1 MTGAR
6 SAAPSAT
13 AAAFVRVAVGRGIDR
28 HPEGLVYSVPA
39 DAGAIDLGD
48 HVAVPLGRGQSAVD
62 GVVVA
67 VGGAELAGPDVPAE
81 KIKSVRSVHRD
92 TPPLPRLLVRLAQWV
107 ASYYC
112 APIGG
117 TLQSITP
124 SAVRAGVGRTTR
136 LMVDL
141 AHPQPE
147 GTVHPSRR
155 RVLEALAAM
164 PAALRP
170 CEARDLA
177 AAAGARTLASVRALV
192 QSGHLTAIR
201 QTTVQAKWRDGLG
214 MDGTLPALTAAQQSI
229 VDGVAR
235 VFGAFSQHLL
245 FGVTGSG
252 KTEVYL
258 RLAERVLLQ
267 GKSVLWLLPEI
278 ALTPQAAGRVMARL
292 PTHRVAILH
301 SGLTAAQRHEQ
312 WLAAGSDEAKVVLGA
327 RSAVFAPIPDGQ
339 LGLIVVDEEHD
350 SSYKQDQAPRYNG
363 RDVAIRRAHLA
374 ECPVLL
380 GSATPSLESWWNAT
394 RRSVATLHRLPD
406 RAPGLVVPRVD
417 VVDFRRESMLHTDRR
432 IRLIGPSMEHGLRRA
447 LDGDGQ
453 AIVLLNRRGYSNWI
467 ACPDHACGW
476 TMQCDHCEAGMV
488 VHQLPAEGGRRI
500 TRCHHCG
507 AEQRVPT
514 QCPRCSKRASIFG
527 LGTQKVEEEL
537 QRMFPE
543 LDAAGGIARVD
554 SDTMERAEDFH
565 DVLGR
570 FARGEIRLLLGTQMI
585 AKGLDFPR
593 VQMVGVVSADTAL
606 NMPDFRASE
615 RTFQLVAQV
624 SGRCGRGSA
633 GGRAVI
639 QTFQPESDAIQSAA
653 RGDYEG
659 FAVREGNLRE
669 RHGLPPVHRMG
680 RIVVRHHSQA
690 EAKRIAAA
698 LRGGLV
704 SLPESRGIRVRE
716 PAPCPVARIADRWR
730 VQVEVLAET
739 AAALQRLIAAAR
751 SRGVVK
757 PGEVMAVDID
767 PTALL

>member
-1 MTGAR
+1 MTAGQ
-6 SAAPSAT
+6 SAAVNAT
-13 AAAFVRVAVGRGIDR
+13 ATSFVRVAVGRGIDR

-39 DAGAIDLGD
+39 DVGAIDLGD
-48 HVAVPLGRGQSAVD
+48 HVAVPLGRGHASVD

-67 VGGAELAGPDVPAE
+67 VGGAELAGPDIPTE
-81 KIKSVRSVHRD
+81 KIKSVRALHRD
-92 TPPLPRLLVRLAQWV
+92 TPPLPRTLVRLAQWV

-112 APIGG
+112 APIGV

-141 AHPQPE
+141 AHPQPA
-147 GTVHPSRR
+147 GRVHPSRR
-155 RVLEALAAM
+155 RILDAIAAM
-164 PAALRP
+164 PAAQRP

-177 AAAGARTLASVRALV
+177 AAAGARTLESVRALV
-192 QSGHLTAIR
+192 QSGHLTAIH
-201 QTTVQAKWRDGLG
+201 QTTVQAKWRGGLA
-214 MDGTLPALTAAQQSI
+214 MDGTPPTLTSAQQSI
-229 VDGVAR
+229 VESIGAVH
-235 VFGAFSQHLL
+235 GAFSQHLL

-258 RLAERVLLQ
+258 RLAERVLAQ
-267 GKSVLWLLPEI
+267 GKSVLWLVPEI

-292 PTHRVAILH
+292 PKHRVAILH

-312 WLAAGSDEAKVVLGA
+312 WLAAGSTEPKVVLGA

-339 LGLIVVDEEHD
+339 LGLVVVDEEHD
-350 SSYKQDQAPRYNG
+350 SSYKQDQAPRYHG

-394 RRSVATLHRLPD
+394 RRGVATLHRLPE

-417 VVDFRRESMLHTDRR
+417 VVDFRAESMLHTDRR
-432 IRLIGPSMEHGLRRA
+432 IRLIGPSMEHGLQRA
-447 LDGDGQ
+447 LEGDGQ
-453 AIVLLNRRGYSNWI
+453 AIVLLNRRGYANWI

-476 TMQCDHCEAGMV
+476 TLQCDHCEAGMV

-507 AEQRVPT
+507 AEQRVPSL
-514 QCPRCSKRASIFG
+514 CPRCSKRVTIFG

-543 LDAAGGIARVD
+543 LHAASGIARVD

-565 DVLGR
+565 QVLGR
-570 FARGEIRLLLGTQMI
+570 FASGEIRLLLGTQMI
-585 AKGLDFPR
+585 AKGLDFPKVR
-593 VQMVGVVSADTAL
+593 MVGVISADTAL
-606 NMPDFRASE
+606 HMPDFRASE
-615 RTFQLVAQV
+615 RTYQLVAQV
-624 SGRCGRGSA
+624 SGRCGRGSG

-639 QTFQPESDAIQSAA
+639 QTFQPDADAILSAA

-659 FAVREGNLRE
+659 FATRELELRE
-669 RHGLPPVHRMG
+669 RHGLPPVHRMA
-680 RIVVRHHSQA
+680 RIIVRHHSQS
-690 EAKRIAAA
+690 EANRIAAA
-698 LRGGLV
+698 VRGGLV
-704 SLPESRGIRVRE
+704 ALPESRGSRIRE

-730 VQVEVLAET
+730 VQVEVLSDT
-739 AAALQRLIAAAR
+739 AGALQRLIAAAR
-751 SRGVVK
+751 SRDVVK
-757 PGEVMAVDID
+757 PGELMAVDID

>member
-1 MTGAR
+1 M
-6 SAAPSAT
+6 
-13 AAAFVRVAVGRGIDR
+13 DR
-28 HPEGLVYSVPA
+28 HPEGLVYSVA
-39 DAGAIDLGD
+39 AHTGAIDLGD
-48 HVAVPLGRGQSAVD
+48 HVAVPLGRGHASVD

-67 VGGAELAGPDVPAE
+67 VGGVELAGPEIPAE
-81 KIKSVRSVHRD
+81 KIKSVRAVHRD
-92 TPPLPRLLVRLAQWV
+92 TPPLPRILVRLAQWI

-112 APIGG
+112 APIGV
-117 TLQSITP
+117 TLQSMTP
-124 SAVRAGVGRTTR
+124 SAVRTGVGRTTR

-141 AHPQPE
+141 VQPKPE
-147 GTVHPSRR
+147 GAVHPARR
-155 RVLEALAAM
+155 KVLDALAAM
-164 PAALRP
+164 PASQRP
-170 CEARDLA
+170 CEARTLA
-177 AAAGARTLASVRALV
+177 AAAGARTLAAVRALI
-192 QSGHLTAIR
+192 QSGHLTAVH
-201 QTTVQAKWRDGLG
+201 QTTVQAKWRSGLE
-214 MDGTLPALTAAQQSI
+214 MDGTPPALTQAQQSI
-229 VDGVAR
+229 VDSVGGVL
-235 VFGAFSQHLL
+235 GSFSQHLL

-258 RLAERVLLQ
+258 RLAERVLSQ
-267 GKSVLWLLPEI
+267 GKSVLWLVPEI

-292 PTHRVAILH
+292 PKHRVAMLH

-312 WLAAGSDEAKVVLGA
+312 WLAAGSGEPKVVLGA
-327 RSAVFAPIPDGQ
+327 RSAVFAPFPDGQ

-350 SSYKQDQAPRYNG
+350 SSYKQDQAPRYHG

-417 VVDFRRESMLHTDRR
+417 VVDFRAESMMRADRR
-432 IRLIGPSMEHGLRRA
+432 VRLIGPSMEHGLRRA
-447 LDGDGQ
+447 LEGDGQ
-453 AIVLLNRRGYSNWI
+453 AIVLLNRRGYANWI

-476 TMQCDHCEAGMV
+476 TLQCDHCEAGMV
-488 VHQLPAEGGRRI
+488 VHQLPEEGGRRI
-500 TRCHHCG
+500 TRCHHCA
-507 AEQRVPT
+507 AEQRVPM
-514 QCPRCSKRASIFG
+514 QCPRCNKRVSIFG

-543 LDAAGGIARVD
+543 LDAVGGIERVD

-565 DVLGR
+565 EVLGR

-593 VQMVGVVSADTAL
+593 VRMVGVISADTAL

-624 SGRCGRGSA
+624 SGRCGRGSG

-639 QTFQPESDAIQSAA
+639 QTFQPDSDAIQSAA

-659 FAVREGNLRE
+659 FAGREVELRE
-669 RHGLPPVHRMG
+669 RHRLPPVHRMA
-680 RIVVRHHSQA
+680 RLVVRHHSKV
-690 EAKRIAAA
+690 EATRIAAS

-704 SLPESRGIRVRE
+704 ALPESRGCRVSE

-730 VQVEVLAET
+730 VQVEVVAET
-739 AAALQRLIAAAR
+739 AGALQKLMAAAR

-767 PTALL
+767 PAVLL